1 MNLKIKI
8 INIKNR
14 FRELLKY
21 KIFRLAVLLH
31 LFYFVL
37 ALILTL
43 VFFRD
48 RNDFLVYYKVSE
60 VVLNDINNLYN
71 PPPPIEYRWPFRY
84 FPLSVIFFIP
94 FYLVGFDLGFILF
107 NLSNFILNILI
118 CIILY
123 KIILLVRN
131 EDQEKDDKRVI
142 TYISI
147 FLMGSPHIFNY
158 ILGQINLYVTLFI
171 LLSLYIILKY
181 EDIKWQLIAGL
192 LLGISISIKPITLL
206 LIPFLIVFNYDVER
220 KKYTFMLTKTT
231 VRIIGVILPISLNI
245 LVFLIYPELLKDFI
259 SINFT
264 GEDAIDIN
272 HSFSLTKIIENFL
285 FFIGITEEK
294 LLNFHILIF
303 LFVLIIF
310 GGIGFFV
317 YLVKRKT
324 GDDLIHGYL
333 FGILIMLIAYF
344 DAWDH
349 HLLILMPFLIIIVF
363 NLPRRS
369 KLKEKII
376 TPSIFF
382 FSFLDLIFMGIWFFT
397 KHLWESGFLDIWFPI
412 NFIPTIFLILIF
424 AGICKFCL
432 NKDQINQKI
441 DLQSKS

>member
-1 MNLKIKI
+1 MNLKI

-21 KIFRLAVLLH
+21 KIFRYAVFLH

-43 VFFRD
+43 VFLRD
-48 RNDFLVYYKVSE
+48 RNDFLVYYQVSE
-60 VVLNDINNLYN
+60 VFLNDINNLYN
-71 PPPPIEYRWPFRY
+71 PPSPGYRWPFRY

-107 NLSNFILNILI
+107 NLSNLILNIFI

-123 KIILLVRN
+123 KIIILVRN
-131 EDQEKDDKRVI
+131 EDEEKDDKRVI
-142 TYISI
+142 KYISI
-147 FLMGSPHIFNY
+147 FLMGVPHIFNY
-158 ILGQINLYVTLFI
+158 ILGQINLYITLFI

-181 EDIKWQLIAGL
+181 EDIKWQFIAGL

-245 LVFLIYPELLKDFI
+245 LVFLIYPDLLKGFI
-259 SINFT
+259 SLNFT

-294 LLNFHILIF
+294 LLNFHLLIF
-303 LFVLIIF
+303 LFVFIIF

-317 YLVKRKT
+317 YLIKRKT

-349 HLLILMPFLIIIVF
+349 HLLILIPFLIIIVF

-376 TPSIFF
+376 FPSIFF
-382 FSFLDLIFMGIWFFT
+382 FSFLDLLFMGIWFLT
-397 KHLWESGFLDIWFPI
+397 QLLFPI
-412 NFIPTIFLILIF
+412 NFIPTVFLILIF
-424 AGICKFCL
+424 VGICKVCL
-432 NKDQINQKI
+432 KKDSNS
-441 DLQSKS
+441 LLG

>member
-1 MNLKIKI
+1 MNLKKRI
-8 INIKNR
+8 INGKKR
-14 FRELLKY
+14 LRELLKY
-21 KIFRLAVLLH
+21 KIFRYAILLH
-31 LFYFVL
+31 LFFFFFGV
-37 ALILTL
+37 ILTL

-48 RNDFLVYYKVSE
+48 RNDFLVYYQVSE
-60 VVLNDINNLYN
+60 VFLNDINNLYDPTN
-71 PPPPIEYRWPFRY
+71 YRWPFRY

-94 FYLVGFDLGFILF
+94 FYIVGFDLGFILF
-107 NLSNFILNILI
+107 NLSNLILNIFI

-123 KIILLVRN
+123 KIIILVRN

-147 FLMGSPHIFNY
+147 FLMGIPHVFNY
-158 ILGQINLYVTLFI
+158 ILGQINLYITLFI
-171 LLSLYIILKY
+171 LISLYIFLKY
-181 EDIKWQLIAGL
+181 EKIKWQFIAGL

-245 LVFLIYPELLKDFI
+245 LVFLMYPDLLKGFI

-264 GEDAIDIN
+264 GEDAIEIN

-303 LFVLIIF
+303 LFVLTIF

-317 YLVKRKT
+317 FLVKKKT
-324 GDDLIHGYL
+324 GDDLIYGYL

-349 HLLILMPFLIIIVF
+349 HLLILIPFLIILVF
-363 NLPRRS
+363 NLPRRA

-382 FSFLDLIFMGIWFFT
+382 LSFFDFWFMAIWFAT
-397 KHLWESGFLDIWFPI
+397 QLLFPI
-412 NFIPTIFLILIF
+412 NFVPTIFLILLF
-424 AGICKFCL
+424 YGICKFFL
-432 NKDQINQKI
+432 KKDSNSQFGQK
-441 DLQSKS
+441 Q